1 MTIDYQNSCRYIFF
15 PSNLLINNIV
25 DWWMTALPTDT
36 AILALLLIW
45 SKFTELSEATVNTH
59 SCSSFNHKNLFI
71 MFVCEYQSTNI
82 LLLKMTKNINQKH
95 DRKELGHHINLR
107 EEQKVIILSGH
118 NMAENQIMINIGLL
132 HICPL

>member
-1 MTIDYQNSCRYIFF
+1 MHHD
-15 PSNLLINNIV
+15 LIK
-25 DWWMTALPTDT
+25 
-36 AILALLLIW
+36 
-45 SKFTELSEATVNTH
+45 SKGTSKTVNTH
-59 SCSSFNHKNLFI
+59 SCSSFNDKNLFI
-71 MFVCEYQSTNI
+71 MFVCEYRSTNI

-118 NMAENQIMINIGLL
+118 KNMAENQNMINISLL